1 MKLNA
6 SNWKPG
12 KGIKHIWNCGTAALY
27 RMRDGRFE
35 LHGGSRTERIE
46 AYEMASLFDHDA
58 VFDPVCPKPQ
68 PERN

>member
-1 MKLNA
+1 
-6 SNWKPG
+6 
-12 KGIKHIWNCGTAALY
+12 
-27 RMRDGRFE
+27 MRDGRFE

-58 VFDPVCPKPQ
+58 VFDPICPKPQ